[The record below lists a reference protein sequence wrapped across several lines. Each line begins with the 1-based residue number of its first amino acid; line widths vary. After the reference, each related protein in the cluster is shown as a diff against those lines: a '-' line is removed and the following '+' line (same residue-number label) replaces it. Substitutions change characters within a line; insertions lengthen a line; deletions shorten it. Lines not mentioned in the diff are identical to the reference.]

1 MKVEVSEKA
10 GKELKP
16 STFMEINAD
25 GNVVA

>member
-1 MKVEVSEKA
+1 MGGGFRK
-10 GKELKP
+10 GKEEELKL